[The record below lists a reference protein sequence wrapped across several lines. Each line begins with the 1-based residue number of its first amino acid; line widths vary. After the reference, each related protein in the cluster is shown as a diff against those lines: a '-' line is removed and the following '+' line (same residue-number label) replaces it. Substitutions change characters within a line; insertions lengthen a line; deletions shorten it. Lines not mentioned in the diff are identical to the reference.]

1 MSWGGPIVAPAA
13 EFPAPPR
20 QVALP
25 QPPPPRARS
34 QDPPH
39 LRQVLVRH
47 GEDDPTEGDLA
58 SRLRASK
65 PVTWRGR
72 GDLAQV
78 PWAPTVRGT
87 WLVLD
92 LWAGF
97 SGLCIALLQMGL
109 HFYGV
114 AAECD
119 EIACQV
125 AGTNMPNLVH
135 VPLVRTPGSCSL
147 CTFVEAEDVPWG
159 HHGWR

>member
-1 MSWGGPIVAPAA
+1 MASAA
-13 EFPAPPR
+13 ELPAPSR
-20 QVALP
+20 RVALP
-25 QPPPPRARS
+25 QAPQPVPGPQDPPPG
-34 QDPPH
+34 PH
-39 LRQVLVRH
+39 LRQVLVCH
-47 GEDDPTEGDLA
+47 GEDAQTEGDLA

-119 EIACQV
+119 EIACYV
-125 AGTNMPNLVH
+125 ASTNMPNLVH
-135 VPLVRTPGSCSL
+135 VPRVEHLAAAQ
-147 CTFVEAEDVPWG
+147 FVPLLRRRAFPWCHYG
-159 HHGWR
+159 RW